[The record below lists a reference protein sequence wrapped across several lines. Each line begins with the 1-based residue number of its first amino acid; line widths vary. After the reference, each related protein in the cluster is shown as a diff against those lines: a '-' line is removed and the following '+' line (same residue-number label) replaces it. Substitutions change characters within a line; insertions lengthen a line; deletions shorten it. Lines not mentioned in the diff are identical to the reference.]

1 MQSLLRL
8 FLTFSLALPA
18 TALAG
23 VGESK
28 ADIRARYPKIIFSA
42 RETKEVGPVHEEF
55 EHLGR
60 KIEVHYKNH
69 LSAKEVFHGTKSVG
83 EARQIL
89 GQTQPAADWKLTKQ
103 DDKSSEWASGP
114 LRAHYEKEVLRVSLA
129 EAPDA
134 R

>member
-1 MQSLLRL
+1 MQILLRL
-8 FLTFSLALPA
+8 CLAVSLTVPA

-23 VGESK
+23 VGEGK
-28 ADIRARYPKIIFSA
+28 AEIRARYPKIIFSA

-69 LSAKEVFHGTKSVG
+69 LSSREVFHGIKSVG
-83 EARQIL
+83 EARQML
-89 GQTQPAADWKLTKQ
+89 NQTQPAGDWTLTKQ

-114 LRAHYEKEVLRVSLA
+114 LRAHYE
-129 EAPDA
+129 
-134 R
+134 